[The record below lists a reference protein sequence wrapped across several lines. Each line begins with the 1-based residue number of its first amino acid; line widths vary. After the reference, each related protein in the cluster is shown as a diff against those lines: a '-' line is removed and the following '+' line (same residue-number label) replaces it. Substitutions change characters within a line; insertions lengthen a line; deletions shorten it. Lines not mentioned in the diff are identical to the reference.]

1 VIDRWVAFWDRREA
15 PTSLALIRIAVG
27 LVVLMDLLG
36 AARAGAVPALFA
48 PPPFGMGSGAVSAH
62 LPVLASWLGAS
73 QRTALFLW
81 WLAVVAAAMVLF
93 GAAYRVGA
101 LALSFAL
108 AEVAAFQPDGD
119 GIDRLLRIVVPI
131 LALSQA
137 HARWSVD
144 AWWRN
149 RRGRPAPIEV
159 PAWPR
164 YLIVLQLVWLY
175 FSAAHSRDDVSWWPQ
190 GGFSAIAKILADPHF
205 ARFAPGSLASV
216 YPVTQ
221 LATAVTML
229 FELSAPL
236 MALTLTTRFGR
247 HSALYRWAQSL
258 RLRWIWMATG
268 ASLHLGI
275 GITMQIGIFPLGM
288 LALYPAFLGPDDYAR
303 FS

>member
-1 VIDRWVAFWDRREA
+1 
-15 PTSLALIRIAVG
+15 
-27 LVVLMDLLG
+27 
-36 AARAGAVPALFA
+36 
-48 PPPFGMGSGAVSAH
+48 MGSGAASAH
-62 LPVLASWLGAS
+62 LPILARWLGAS
-73 QRTALFLW
+73 PQTALFLW
-81 WLAVVAAAMVLF
+81 WLALVAAAMVLF
-93 GAAYRVGA
+93 GVGYRAGA

-108 AEVAAFQPDGD
+108 AQFAAFQPDGD

-144 AWWRN
+144 AWLCRKL
-149 RRGRPAPIEV
+149 GRAMPEEV

-164 YLIVLQLVWLY
+164 YLIVLQLVWVY
-175 FSAAHSRDDVSWWPQ
+175 FSAAHSRDDSSWWPQ

-205 ARFAPGSLASV
+205 ARFRPGSLASL

-229 FELSAPL
+229 VELCAPL

-247 HSALYRWAQSL
+247 HWVLYQWGKKL
-258 RLRWIWMATG
+258 RLKWVWMATG

-275 GITMQIGIFPLGM
+275 GITMQIGIFPIGI
-288 LALYPAFLGPDDYAR
+288 LALYPAFLGADDYAQLVRAIRHRGR
-303 FS
+303 FAAREA